1 MNALLFALIITV
13 AVFVFVLTLLSFLQ
27 REKRQVQKRIDT
39 IAAANKVDLRLQQK
53 LQRKRGGADD
63 SKLKM
68 LKRLENDLSM
78 SGILIRPSEFL
89 LIWIGLALVPSSLLL
104 IVSHNLILAV
114 IALVIGVVIPPYYV
128 HRKQAKRVELF
139 EQQLVDAIGIMSSC
153 LKAGLTFQQ
162 ALVSISTE
170 MPEPISSEF
179 GRVVKELKL
188 GSTIETSLTKLS
200 EKINSQNFM
209 MIVSAILIQRQTGGN
224 LSEILTN
231 ISGTI
236 KERFKIK
243 NEIKVLTATGR
254 TSGMVVGLMPIF
266 IILIFLLFN
275 PSYVTIFFE
284 SNLGITMLVVAVA
297 MEIIG
302 YLVIRKIVNIKF

>member
-1 MNALLFALIITV
+1 MVTLLIMITV
-13 AVFVFVLTLLSFLQ
+13 FFLVLLLLYTMTTNQ
-27 REKRQVQKRIDT
+27 RQMQKRFDAMTSLGMSDLNQLKKAKRQRSKSKH
-39 IAAANKVDLRLQQK
+39 KVLRK
-53 LQRKRGGADD
+53 
-63 SKLKM
+63 
-68 LKRLENDLSM
+68 LENDLSM

-89 LIWIGLALVPSSLLL
+89 IFWLVLAIGPSTLLFMLGGNIIFVLMILLL
-104 IVSHNLILAV
+104 GLLA
-114 IALVIGVVIPPYYV
+114 PPLYV
-128 HRKQAKRVELF
+128 NRKRTKRVELF
-139 EQQLVDAIGIMSSC
+139 EQQLIDAISIMSSC

-170 MPEPISSEF
+170 MPNPISEEF

-188 GSTIETSLTKLS
+188 GSSIETSLTRLS
-200 EKINSQNFM
+200 DKIGSQNFM

-243 NEIKVLTATGR
+243 NEIKVLTATAR
-254 TSGMVVGLMPIF
+254 TSGLVVGLMPLV
-266 IILIFLLFN
+266 IILVFLLFN
-275 PSYVTIFFE
+275 PDYVTIFFK
-284 SNLGITMLVVAVA
+284 SNLGIAMIVIAII

-302 YLVIRKIVNIKF
+302 FLIIRKIVNIKF

>member
-1 MNALLFALIITV
+1 MNALMV
-13 AVFVFVLTLLSFLQ
+13 TLLIMIMVFFLVLLLLYALTADQ
-27 REKRQVQKRIDT
+27 RQMQKRFEAMTSLRNADLESLK
-39 IAAANKVDLRLQQK
+39 KV
-53 LQRKRGGADD
+53 KRNRDK
-63 SKLKM
+63 SKHKVLKN
-68 LKRLENDLSM
+68 LENDLSM

-89 LIWIGLALVPSSLLL
+89 LFWFVLAIVPSTLLFMLGSNIILSIILL
-104 IVSHNLILAV
+104 IFGLLT
-114 IALVIGVVIPPYYV
+114 PPLYV
-128 HRKQAKRVELF
+128 NKKRAKRVELF
-139 EQQLVDAIGIMSSC
+139 EQQLIDAISIMSSC

-170 MPEPISSEF
+170 MPNPISEEF

-188 GSTIETSLTKLS
+188 GSSIETSLTRLS
-200 EKINSQNFM
+200 EKIGSQNFM

-243 NEIKVLTATGR
+243 NEIKVLTATAR
-254 TSGMVVGLMPIF
+254 TSGLVVGLMPVA
-266 IILIFLLFN
+266 IILVFLLFN
-275 PSYVTIFFE
+275 PDYVTIFFE
-284 SNLGITMLVVAVA
+284 SNLGIAMVVIAIV

-302 YLVIRKIVNIKF
+302 YLVIRRIVNIKF

>member
-114 IALVIGVVIPPYYV
+114 IALVVGVVIPPYYV
-128 HRKQAKRVELF
+128 HRKQVKRVELF

>member
-1 MNALLFALIITV
+1 MNA
-13 AVFVFVLTLLSFLQ
+13 FVLTLLISSGIFILVFTTMYTLFSD
-27 REKRQVQKRIDT
+27 KRLMHKRMDDISSINKADLIAQKIR
-39 IAAANKVDLRLQQK
+39 NKK
-53 LQRKRGGADD
+53 RKNQNE
-63 SKLKM
+63 SKFIILK
-68 LKRLENDLSM
+68 KLENDLAM
-78 SGILIRPSEFL
+78 SGILIRPHEFL
-89 LIWIGLALVPSSLLL
+89 LVWMAMALIPSSL
-104 IVSHNLILAV
+104 IFIISGNMILAV
-114 IALVIGVVIPPYYV
+114 IALLIGLVIPPVYV
-128 HRKQAKRVELF
+128 QKKRVKRVELF

-170 MPEPISSEF
+170 MPNPISEEF

-188 GSTIETSLTKLS
+188 GSSIETSLTKLS
-200 EKINSQNFM
+200 EKIDSQNFM

-224 LSEILTN
+224 LSDILMN

-243 NEIKVLTATGR
+243 SEIKVLTATGR
-254 TSGMVVGLMPIF
+254 TSGIVVGIMPI
-266 IILIFLLFN
+266 IIIVIFLIFN
-275 PSYVTIFFE
+275 PSYVTIFFK
-284 SNLGITMLVVAVA
+284 SNLGITMVVVAVT

>member
-1 MNALLFALIITV
+1 MVTLMIMITV
-13 AVFVFVLTLLSFLQ
+13 FFLVLLLLYTMTTNQ
-27 REKRQVQKRIDT
+27 RQMQKRFDAMTSLGMSDLNQLKKAKRQRSKSKH
-39 IAAANKVDLRLQQK
+39 KVLRK
-53 LQRKRGGADD
+53 
-63 SKLKM
+63 
-68 LKRLENDLSM
+68 LENDLSM

-89 LIWIGLALVPSSLLL
+89 IFWLVLAIGPSTLLFMLGGNIIFVLMILLL
-104 IVSHNLILAV
+104 GLLA
-114 IALVIGVVIPPYYV
+114 PPLYV
-128 HRKQAKRVELF
+128 NRKRTKRVELF
-139 EQQLVDAIGIMSSC
+139 EQQLIDAISIMSSC

-170 MPEPISSEF
+170 MPNPISEEF

-188 GSTIETSLTKLS
+188 GSSIETSLTRLS
-200 EKINSQNFM
+200 DKIGSQNFM

-243 NEIKVLTATGR
+243 NEIKVLTATAR
-254 TSGMVVGLMPIF
+254 TSGLVVGLMPLV
-266 IILIFLLFN
+266 IILVFLLFN
-275 PSYVTIFFE
+275 PDYVTIFFK
-284 SNLGITMLVVAVA
+284 SNLGIAMIVIAII

-302 YLVIRKIVNIKF
+302 FLIIRKIVNIKF